1 MMTLEDRQ
9 DCQDERGQVTGRGN
23 RGVAAPH
30 AHRQVGDHA
39 VVMGAGMAGLV
50 AARVLADHFL
60 RVTVID
66 RDHLPAGPTPRAG
79 VPQSRHIHIL
89 LARGMALLD
98 QLFPGL
104 EDELLAAGAVPI
116 DFPGDALWLS
126 PAGWSQ
132 RFRPGL
138 RLVSCTRPLLERS
151 VRRRLAASATVRFLE
166 GQEATGLT
174 ADDTTTAVTGVRLQT
189 RPHPPAAAAADLVL
203 PAALVID
210 ASGRSSR
217 TTEWLG
223 ELGYPAPPETTINP
237 FLGYATRT
245 YARPKDV
252 TDDWQLLYVQAKPP
266 QMGRMGLLLPVEGD
280 RWMVGLA
287 GAGRDYPPIDEAGFL
302 QFAASLRSPIIHD
315 AIRHARPLSPI
326 HGYRQTDNRWRHY
339 EQAQRFPERLIVLG
353 DAACTFN
360 PIYGQG
366 LTMAALAGVTLQRC
380 LQAHFHTQA
389 PGDLAGLASRT
400 HRALA
405 HPTAAVW
412 LLATGEDLRYPTT
425 EGARP
430 TLRTRLMHRYLNR
443 LGPVATANRTVNA
456 AFLEVANLV
465 RPPTAL
471 FHPSVLL
478 PTLRGAASP
487 LRTPPMTAGWDA
499 QSDDEAPTADK
510 EPTSIGPARREQ
522 TTSQQR
528 NLWRVQQG
536 RLRRD
541 GGRPRG

>member
-1 MMTLEDRQ
+1 MPTRGGQARSSRRRDGSSGLVLSSSIAARGCSPGRHRVMMTLEDRQ

-79 VPQSRHIHIL
+79 VPQSRHVHIL

-245 YARPKDV
+245 YARPKDA
-252 TDDWQLLYVQAKPP
+252 TGDWQLLYVQAKPP

-389 PGDLAGLASRT
+389 LPATWPAWPAAPTGPWPTPPRPSGYWPPGKTFAIRPPKAPDQPCAPGSCTATSTASARWPP
-400 HRALA
+400 L
-405 HPTAAVW
+405 TA
-412 LLATGEDLRYPTT
+412 
-425 EGARP
+425 
-430 TLRTRLMHRYLNR
+430 RLM
-443 LGPVATANRTVNA
+443 
-456 AFLEVANLV
+456 
-465 RPPTAL
+465 PP
-471 FHPSVLL
+471 SW
-478 PTLRGAASP
+478 RS
-487 LRTPPMTAGWDA
+487 
-499 QSDDEAPTADK
+499 
-510 EPTSIGPARREQ
+510 PTSSAPLPPCFTPASCCPPCEAQPPHGAHRQ
-522 TTSQQR
+522 
-528 NLWRVQQG
+528 
-536 RLRRD
+536 
-541 GGRPRG
+541 

>member
-1 MMTLEDRQ
+1 MMTPEDRQ
-9 DCQDERGQVTGRGN
+9 GLAGLAGRVSGHGN
-23 RGVAAPH
+23 RGVAAPR
-30 AHRQVGDHA
+30 ANPELGDHA
-39 VVMGAGMAGLV
+39 VVVGAGMAGLV
-50 AARVLADHFL
+50 AARVLADYFA
-60 RVTVID
+60 RVTVIERD
-66 RDHLPAGPTPRAG
+66 RLPARPAPRAG

-138 RLVSCTRPLLERS
+138 RLVSCSRPLLEWS
-151 VRRRLAASATVRFLE
+151 VRRRLAAATTVSFLE

-174 ADDTTTAVTGVRLQT
+174 VDDTKAAVTGVRLRA
-189 RPHPPAAAAADLVL
+189 RPHSRAAAAADPTL

-217 TTEWLG
+217 TPEWLG
-223 ELGYPAPPETTINP
+223 ELGYPAPPETIINP
-237 FLGYATRT
+237 FLGYATRA
-245 YARPKDV
+245 YARPEDAM
-252 TDDWQLLYVQAKPP
+252 TDWRLLYVQAKPP
-266 QMGRMGLLLPVEGD
+266 QTGRMGLLLPVEGD

-287 GAGRDYPPIDEAGFL
+287 GAERDYPPTDEAGFL
-302 QFAASLRSPIIHD
+302 RFAASLRSPIIHD

-339 EQAQRFPERLIVLG
+339 EQAQRWPERLIVLG

-360 PIYGQG
+360 PVYGQG
-366 LTMAALAGVTLQRC
+366 LTMAALAGVTLNQC
-380 LQAHFHTQA
+380 LQAHREHQA
-389 PGDLAGLASRT
+389 PADLAGLARRT

-405 HPTAAVW
+405 HTTAAVW

-425 EGARP
+425 EGSRP

-443 LGPVATANRTVNA
+443 LGPVATVNHTVNA

-465 RPPTAL
+465 HPPTAL
-471 FHPSVLL
+471 FHPNVLL
-478 PTLRGAASP
+478 PTLRGATPP
-487 LRTPPMTAGWDA
+487 LRTPPSTAGWDA
-499 QSDDEAPTADK
+499 QGQDEATTANK
-510 EPTSIGPARREQ
+510 Q
-522 TTSQQR
+522 TAPH
-528 NLWRVQQG
+528 
-536 RLRRD
+536 
-541 GGRPRG
+541 RPSST

>member
-1 MMTLEDRQ
+1 MSGGR
-9 DCQDERGQVTGRGN
+9 VTGPGN
-23 RGVAAPH
+23 PGVAGPH

-39 VVMGAGMAGLV
+39 VVVGAGLAGLV
-50 AARVLADHFL
+50 AARVLADYFA

-66 RDHLPAGPTPRAG
+66 RDHLPARPAPRAG

-104 EDELLAAGAVPI
+104 EGELVAAGAVPI

-138 RLVSCTRPLLERS
+138 RLVSCTRPLLEWT
-151 VRRRLAASATVRFLE
+151 VRRRLAAATTVSFLE
-166 GQEATGLT
+166 GREATGLT
-174 ADDTTTAVTGVRLQT
+174 ADDDKTAVTGVRLRA
-189 RPHPPAAAAADLVL
+189 RPHPPAAAAANLIL

-210 ASGRSSR
+210 ASGRSSP
-217 TTEWLG
+217 TPEWLG

-237 FLGYATRT
+237 FLGYATRA
-245 YARPKDV
+245 YARPQDA
-252 TDDWQLLYVQAKPP
+252 TGDWRLLYVQANPP

-287 GAGRDYPPIDEAGFL
+287 GAGRDYPPTDEAGFL

-315 AIRHARPLSPI
+315 AIRHARPLSAI

-339 EQAQRFPERLIVLG
+339 EQAQRWPERLIVLG

-366 LTMAALAGVTLQRC
+366 LTMAALAGVTLNQC
-380 LQAHFHTQA
+380 LQAHRHSQP
-389 PGDLAGLASRT
+389 PGDLAGLARRT

-405 HPTAAVW
+405 HTAAAVW

-465 RPPTAL
+465 QPPTAL
-471 FHPSVLL
+471 FRPSVLL
-478 PTLRGAASP
+478 AVLRGA
-487 LRTPPMTAGWDA
+487 PPHCAHR
-499 QSDDEAPTADK
+499 Q
-510 EPTSIGPARREQ
+510 
-522 TTSQQR
+522 
-528 NLWRVQQG
+528 
-536 RLRRD
+536 
-541 GGRPRG
+541 

>member
-1 MMTLEDRQ
+1 VS
-9 DCQDERGQVTGRGN
+9 GHGN
-23 RGVAAPH
+23 RGMAAPRANH
-30 AHRQVGDHA
+30 ELGDHA
-39 VVMGAGMAGLV
+39 VVIGAGMAGLV
-50 AARVLADHFL
+50 AARVLADHFAA
-60 RVTVID
+60 VTVIERD
-66 RDHLPAGPTPRAG
+66 RLPAGPTPRPG
-79 VPQSRHIHIL
+79 VPQSPHIHIL
-89 LARGMALLD
+89 LARGMAVLD

-104 EDELLAAGAVPI
+104 EGELVAAGAVPI

-138 RLVSCTRPLLERS
+138 RLVSCSRPLLEWT
-151 VRRRLAASATVRFLE
+151 VRRRLAAADTVRFLE

-174 ADDTTTAVTGVRLQT
+174 ADEDKTVVTGVRLRP
-189 RPHPPAAAAADLVL
+189 RPHSPAAAAAADPIL

-217 TTEWLG
+217 TSEWLCA
-223 ELGYPAPPETTINP
+223 LGYPAPPETTINP
-237 FLGYATRT
+237 FLGYATRA
-245 YARPKDV
+245 YARPQDA
-252 TDDWQLLYVQAKPP
+252 TGDWRLLYVQANPP
-266 QMGRMGLLLPVEGD
+266 QAGRMGLLLPVEGD

-287 GAGRDYPPIDEAGFL
+287 GAGRDYPPTDEAGFL
-302 QFAASLRSPIIHD
+302 QFAASLRSPIVHD

-339 EQAQRFPERLIVLG
+339 DQAQRWPERLIVLG

-366 LTMAALAGVTLQRC
+366 LTTAALAGVTLNQC
-380 LQAHFHTQA
+380 LQAHRHSQP
-389 PGDLAGLASRT
+389 PGDLTGLARRT

-405 HPTAAVW
+405 HIAAAVW

-443 LGPVATANRTVNA
+443 LGPVATVNRTVNA

-465 RPPTAL
+465 HPPTAL
-471 FHPSVLL
+471 FRPNVLL
-478 PTLRGAASP
+478 PVLRGATPA
-487 LRTPPMTAGWDA
+487 LRLPPGTAGWDA
-499 QSDDEAPTADK
+499 QGDDEAATAN
-510 EPTSIGPARREQ
+510 RQ
-522 TTSQQR
+522 TAPH
-528 NLWRVQQG
+528 
-536 RLRRD
+536 
-541 GGRPRG
+541 RPSST

>member
-1 MMTLEDRQ
+1 MSGGR
-9 DCQDERGQVTGRGN
+9 VTGPGN
-23 RGVAAPH
+23 PGVAGPH

-39 VVMGAGMAGLV
+39 VVVGAGLAGLV
-50 AARVLADHFL
+50 AARVLADYFA

-66 RDHLPAGPTPRAG
+66 RDHLPTRPAPRAG

-104 EDELLAAGAVPI
+104 EGELVAAGAVPI

-138 RLVSCTRPLLERS
+138 RLVSCTRPLLEWT
-151 VRRRLAASATVRFLE
+151 VRRRLAAATTVSFLE
-166 GQEATGLT
+166 GREATGLT
-174 ADDTTTAVTGVRLQT
+174 ADDDKTAVTGVRLRA
-189 RPHPPAAAAADLVL
+189 RPHPPAAAAANLIL

-210 ASGRSSR
+210 ASGRSSP
-217 TTEWLG
+217 TPEWLG

-237 FLGYATRT
+237 FLGYATRA
-245 YARPKDV
+245 YARPQDA
-252 TDDWQLLYVQAKPP
+252 TGDWRLLYVQANPP

-287 GAGRDYPPIDEAGFL
+287 GAGRDYPPTDEAGFL

-315 AIRHARPLSPI
+315 AIRHARPLSAI

-339 EQAQRFPERLIVLG
+339 EQAQRWPERLIVLG

-366 LTMAALAGVTLQRC
+366 LTMAALAGVTLNQC
-380 LQAHFHTQA
+380 LQAHRHSQP
-389 PGDLAGLASRT
+389 PGDLAGLARRT

-405 HPTAAVW
+405 HTAAAVW

-465 RPPTAL
+465 QPPTAL
-471 FHPSVLL
+471 FRPSVLL
-478 PTLRGAASP
+478 AVLRGA
-487 LRTPPMTAGWDA
+487 PPHCAHR
-499 QSDDEAPTADK
+499 Q
-510 EPTSIGPARREQ
+510 
-522 TTSQQR
+522 
-528 NLWRVQQG
+528 
-536 RLRRD
+536 
-541 GGRPRG
+541 

>member
-1 MMTLEDRQ
+1 MSG
-9 DCQDERGQVTGRGN
+9 GQVTGRGN

-39 VVMGAGMAGLV
+39 VVVGAGMAGLV
-50 AARVLADHFL
+50 AARVLADHFTA
-60 RVTVID
+60 VTVID
-66 RDHLPAGPTPRAG
+66 RDRLPAGPAPRAG

-104 EDELLAAGAVPI
+104 EQELLAAGAVPI
-116 DFPGDALWLS
+116 DFPGDAVWLS

-138 RLVSCTRPLLERS
+138 RLVSCSRPLLEWT
-151 VRRRLAASATVRFLE
+151 VRRRLAAATTVGFLE

-174 ADDTTTAVTGVRLQT
+174 ADNNSTVVTGIRLRT
-189 RPHPPAAAAADLVL
+189 RPHPSAAVAPDSTL

-217 TTEWLG
+217 TPEWLG

-237 FLGYATRT
+237 FLGYATRA
-245 YARPKDV
+245 YARPKDAM
-252 TDDWQLLYVQAKPP
+252 TDWRLLYVQANPP
-266 QMGRMGLLLPVEGD
+266 QTGRMGLLLPVEGD

-287 GAGRDYPPIDEAGFL
+287 GAGRDYPPTDETGFL

-315 AIRHARPLSPI
+315 AIHHARPLSPI

-339 EQAQRFPERLIVLG
+339 EQAQRWPERLIVLG

-366 LTMAALAGVTLQRC
+366 LTMAALAGATLQQC
-380 LQAHFHTQA
+380 LQAHRHSQA
-389 PGDLAGLASRT
+389 PDDLAGLARRT

-405 HPTAAVW
+405 HTTAAVW
-412 LLATGEDLRYPTT
+412 LLATGEDLRHPTT

-443 LGPVATANRTVNA
+443 LGPVATGNRTVNA

-471 FHPSVLL
+471 FRPNVLL
-478 PTLRGAASP
+478 PTLRGATPA
-487 LRTPPMTAGWDA
+487 LRTPPITAGLDA
-499 QSDDEAPTADK
+499 QGGDKAATANQ
-510 EPTSIGPARREQ
+510 ETAHH
-522 TTSQQR
+522 
-528 NLWRVQQG
+528 
-536 RLRRD
+536 
-541 GGRPRG
+541 RPSST

>member
-1 MMTLEDRQ
+1 MSGGR
-9 DCQDERGQVTGRGN
+9 VTGPGN
-23 RGVAAPH
+23 PGVAGPH

-39 VVMGAGMAGLV
+39 VVVGAGLAGLV
-50 AARVLADHFL
+50 AARVLADYFA

-66 RDHLPAGPTPRAG
+66 RDHLPARPAPRAG

-104 EDELLAAGAVPI
+104 EGELVAAGAVPI

-138 RLVSCTRPLLERS
+138 RLVSCTRPLLEWT
-151 VRRRLAASATVRFLE
+151 VRRRLAAATTVSFLE
-166 GQEATGLT
+166 GREATGLT
-174 ADDTTTAVTGVRLQT
+174 ADDDKTAVTGVRLRA
-189 RPHPPAAAAADLVL
+189 RPHPPAAAAADRIL

-210 ASGRSSR
+210 ASGRNSP
-217 TTEWLG
+217 TPEWLG

-237 FLGYATRT
+237 FLGYATRA
-245 YARPKDV
+245 YARPQDA
-252 TDDWQLLYVQAKPP
+252 TGDWRLLYVQANPP

-287 GAGRDYPPIDEAGFL
+287 GAGRDYPPTDEAGFL

-315 AIRHARPLSPI
+315 AIRHARPLSAI

-339 EQAQRFPERLIVLG
+339 EQAQRWPERLIVLG

-366 LTMAALAGVTLQRC
+366 LTMAALAGVTLNQC
-380 LQAHFHTQA
+380 LQAHRHSQP
-389 PGDLAGLASRT
+389 PGDLAGLARRT

-405 HPTAAVW
+405 HTAAAVW

-465 RPPTAL
+465 QPPTAL
-471 FHPSVLL
+471 FRPSVLL
-478 PTLRGAASP
+478 AVLRGA
-487 LRTPPMTAGWDA
+487 PPHCAHR
-499 QSDDEAPTADK
+499 Q
-510 EPTSIGPARREQ
+510 
-522 TTSQQR
+522 
-528 NLWRVQQG
+528 
-536 RLRRD
+536 
-541 GGRPRG
+541 